1 MAKNEEET
9 STAVNIISTGTA
21 FEGKFRSTG
30 SLRIDGSF
38 KGELE
43 IGSKL
48 VIGPQGRVDGQ
59 VICRSAEV
67 EGTVE
72 VSTLTVSESLTL
84 KASAM
89 IKGDISADKLIIEQ
103 GAVLIGHCQMP
114 DRDERR
120 KPVE

>member
-1 MAKNEEET
+1 MAKNEEEN

-120 KPVE
+120 KPIE